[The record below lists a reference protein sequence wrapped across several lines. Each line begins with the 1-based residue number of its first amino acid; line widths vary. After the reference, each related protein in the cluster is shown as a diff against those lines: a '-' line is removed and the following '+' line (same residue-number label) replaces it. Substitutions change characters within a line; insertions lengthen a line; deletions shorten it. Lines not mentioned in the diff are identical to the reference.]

1 MPVRSSIR
9 IAVRTTLV
17 VALVAALAPSARA
30 ADLFDVYTMAR
41 QSDPTLKAAEAGRR
55 ASAEGVVQARS
66 ALLPQV
72 TGTASLNDSTGR
84 SQQLDSSPNPDG
96 TVSFGQR
103 SGSSDLRTRTYR
115 VQLDQTIYNYANY
128 TRLDSARSLS
138 SKSDADYQAALDALF
153 TRVAQ
158 AYFDALTAKT
168 NLDASVAEEKAVGRQ
183 LEQANQR
190 FEVGLSAITDV
201 HEAQARFDASRASHI
216 LAQNQLDDAYEAL
229 TQLTGAPVT
238 ELSPMAVDIPLA
250 APEPAD
256 VEAWVKTAIDH
267 SPTLASRQ
275 YSVDAARH
283 DVKTAYAGHLPYLS
297 ASAGY
302 SNQDVW
308 GDRSSGTFT
317 FPGTSSSEGNS
328 FTVQLTVPIF
338 SGFATQSKVHQAV
351 ANRDAADDNLEAS
364 RRDITRQT
372 RSAYRSAVAGASEVE
387 ARKQALVSAQSALE
401 ATQAGFEVGTRT
413 IVDVLLSEQNLY
425 AAQREFARARH
436 QFVLNG
442 LKLKQAAGVI
452 QVDDLQKVNAL
463 LK

>member
-9 IAVRTTLV
+9 IAVRTALA

-41 QSDPTLKAAEAGRR
+41 QSDPTLKAADAGRR
-55 ASAEGVVQARS
+55 ASAEGVVQARA

-72 TGTASLNDSTGR
+72 NGSASFNDDNAGR
-84 SQQLDSSPNPDG
+84 LSVSPFTNG
-96 TVSFGQR
+96 NGGVSFGQNRTTSDTR
-103 SGSSDLRTRTYR
+103 SRSYR
-115 VQLDQTIYNYANY
+115 VELDQTIYSFANY
-128 TRLDSARSLS
+128 TRLKSARSLS
-138 SKSDADYQAALDALF
+138 SKADADYQAALDALF

-216 LAQNQLDDAYEAL
+216 QAQNQLDDAYEAL

-238 ELSPMAVDIPLA
+238 ELAPMAVDIPLA

-256 VEAWVKTAIDH
+256 IEAWVTTAVAH

-275 YSVDAARH
+275 FSVESARH
-283 DVKTAYAGHLPYLS
+283 DVETAYAGHLPSLGATVTYANNHTYGLNVTNGS
-297 ASAGY
+297 PNPATGATEDTAIG
-302 SNQDVW
+302 
-308 GDRSSGTFT
+308 
-317 FPGTSSSEGNS
+317 
-328 FTVQLTVPIF
+328 VQLTVPIF
-338 SGFATQSKVHQAV
+338 SGFSTQSKVHQAV
-351 ANRDAADDNLEAS
+351 ANRDVADDNLDAT
-364 RRDITRQT
+364 RRDVTRQT

-452 QVDDLQKVNAL
+452 QVEDLQQVNAL